1 MDFKWL
7 GPYRIVKSMGK
18 RLYQIESTSHLNEK
32 IQRTHGI
39 HLKPYNPSAEMVC
52 MPSSPH
58 QAIPESI
65 NNANKKRACTDLSSG
80 SIESSVEVRTVI

>member
-1 MDFKWL
+1 
-7 GPYRIVKSMGK
+7 
-18 RLYQIESTSHLNEK
+18 
-32 IQRTHGI
+32 
-39 HLKPYNPSAEMVC
+39 

-65 NNANKKRACTDLSSG
+65 NNDNKKRACTDLSSG

>member
-1 MDFKWL
+1 
-7 GPYRIVKSMGK
+7 
-18 RLYQIESTSHLNEK
+18 
-32 IQRTHGI
+32 
-39 HLKPYNPSAEMVC
+39 

-80 SIESSVEVRTVI
+80 SIESSVEVRTYSYLNTSRLCVNISIY